1 MKSIKFPKTDLIYAL
16 IVLFLLFSNQN
27 TYSLVIGLFFIS
39 IIFYILYKHISLKHL
54 SFYLITYNLIPWD
67 PLFSSNQSIY
77 FPHILKNLNY
87 GGLENDWYS
96 SYPAPYPVFDY
107 VTEYLI
113 KITNLSF
120 LEILPWIFLCIGL
133 MAIEKISLQLM
144 VPENKVY
151 IIYFATVFLIIWNKL
166 PPIGDDRIPEFL
178 APAQKLIGITQ
189 IFLGGLHSFT
199 IFSFVYQPQAFDLL
213 FLLGI
218 YYFTKQ
224 KYFISFSLSALTGV
238 FHYWLFLPIF
248 VMYLIYVLKER
259 KNRTT
264 SFFAIFFL
272 VPLVTFVVL
281 LNIMDKVDI
290 NQTNE
295 NNSQELAT
303 VETIL
308 DKRIGIHR
316 ISNPHLTL
324 EPGFIATIPFLLNL
338 ITKILK

>member
-166 PPIGDDRIPEFL
+166 PPIGDDRIPGIL

-199 IFSFVYQPQAFDLL
+199 IFLL
-213 FLLGI
+213 FTNHKLLI
-218 YYFTKQ
+218 YYF
-224 KYFISFSLSALTGV
+224 
-238 FHYWLFLPIF
+238 FLESII
-248 VMYLIYVLKER
+248 LR
-259 KNRTT
+259 NKNILL
-264 SFFAIFFL
+264 AFL
-272 VPLVTFVVL
+272 YRL
-281 LNIMDKVDI
+281 
-290 NQTNE
+290 
-295 NNSQELAT
+295 
-303 VETIL
+303 
-308 DKRIGIHR
+308 
-316 ISNPHLTL
+316 
-324 EPGFIATIPFLLNL
+324 
-338 ITKILK
+338 